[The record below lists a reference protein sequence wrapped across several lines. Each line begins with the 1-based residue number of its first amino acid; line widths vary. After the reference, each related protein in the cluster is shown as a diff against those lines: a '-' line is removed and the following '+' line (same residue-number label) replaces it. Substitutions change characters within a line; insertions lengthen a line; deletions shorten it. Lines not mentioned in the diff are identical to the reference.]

1 MKRPLFSAI
10 VLTVILSS
18 GFQCFAQDATGKVNQ
33 RTMEEVLV
41 AKPGSTQQDKNRQ
54 RNAPQPPQYQQQPQN
69 PQHNAPQQPQQ
80 PQPQQRQQNPPRQQQ
95 QYQQPRHQQQYQP
108 QRPPQQ
114 PRQPGYQQ
122 SGYQRQPYN
131 NQPNISGGSRYGAPS
146 NQWIYTF
153 YQINSIIGN
162 GLVADDTWRRQAPN
176 RVIDTYY
183 QPTMSR
189 IPEDHLPPM
198 PEKGKPDPFLDETKA
213 ILTSHYTTYGNE
225 ATFDNASPYKEM
237 LAIELFGYG
246 YNVPYDLVDP
256 VRQAVANGA
265 INRGRYYVVDAQ
277 SVLQQQYGG
286 EYVYYGG
293 NSGLFHPT
301 ERMENL
307 YCAGVRYVLSGYIS
321 QYYIHRYKSSPSSKY
336 FTYESA
342 ITVHLTGY
350 DLDTQTI
357 LQTKVLTLHGTG
369 STQEYADES
378 AIRSLSSYTFSFCQS
393 NFKIISFIAQL
404 GEPNKNGKSKTC
416 LISAGSELGLQK
428 TDLFNVFEMEMDG
441 TMKNIGKV
449 KVTKVVGTNAAEC
462 NITSGADK
470 VTKAYLQGKQLV
482 LLSREQAFL

>member
-1 MKRPLFSAI
+1 MKRPLFSVMFLMTA
-10 VLTVILSS
+10 LLL
-18 GFQCFAQDATGKVNQ
+18 GFQCFAQDASDKVNPG
-33 RTMEEVLV
+33 TMQELAV
-41 AKPGSTQQDKNRQ
+41 AKPGSTQQDKNRH
-54 RNAPQPPQYQQQPQN
+54 RNAPQPQQYLQQQNPQRNVPQQPQR
-69 PQHNAPQQPQQ
+69 PQQYQPQQ
-80 PQPQQRQQNPPRQQQ
+80 PQHQYDPHRQQ
-95 QYQQPRHQQQYQP
+95 QYQQQRHP
-108 QRPPQQ
+108 QHPQH
-114 PRQPGYQQ
+114 PGYQQ
-122 SGYQRQPYN
+122 SGYQRMPYN
-131 NQPNISGGSRYGAPS
+131 NQPNITGSGRYGAPS

-162 GLVADDTWRRQAPN
+162 GLVADDTWRRQAPD

-183 QPTMSR
+183 QPTMPR

-225 ATFDNASPYKEM
+225 ANFDNASPYKEM

-256 VRQAVANGA
+256 VRQAVAKGA

-307 YCAGVRYVLSGYIS
+307 YCAGVRYVLSGFIS
-321 QYYIHRYKSSPSSKY
+321 QYYIHRYKSSPSSRS

-378 AIRSLSSYTFSFCQS
+378 AIRSLSSYVFSFCQS
-393 NFKIISFIAQL
+393 NFKLISFIAQL

-416 LISAGSELGLQK
+416 LISAGSEMGLQK

-441 TMKNIGKV
+441 SMKNIGKV
-449 KVTKVVGTNAAEC
+449 KVMKVVGTNAAEC

-470 VTKAYLQGKQLV
+470 VTKAYLQGKQIV